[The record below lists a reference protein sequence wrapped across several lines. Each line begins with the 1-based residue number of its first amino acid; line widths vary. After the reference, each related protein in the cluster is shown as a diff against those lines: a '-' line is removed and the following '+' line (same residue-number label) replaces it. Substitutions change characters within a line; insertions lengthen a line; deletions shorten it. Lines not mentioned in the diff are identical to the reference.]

1 MAPTATGSKSVLGAA
16 GVRRV
21 WAGAGPQC
29 AEYRGGGISCG
40 LAHSLLQMQGMT
52 FELKLDETRKSL
64 VVIRW

>member
-1 MAPTATGSKSVLGAA
+1 MNIHGTHSYWKQGALGAA
-16 GVRRV
+16 DVRRV

-52 FELKLDETRKSL
+52 FELKLDLQQTL
-64 VVIRW
+64 VI